1 MFNNLKKMMVK
12 MNEQVCN
19 LSRYIEAVK
28 KNRTEILELKSV
40 ISVMTLIA
48 D

>member
-28 KNRTEILELKSV
+28 KNQIGIQELKNV
-40 ISVMTLIA
+40 ISVMSLTT